1 MGRTPDYKKKFG
13 ELMHQLSKDYPTF
26 GLGRHLSTAL
36 SDYGDFWGI
45 TDKELCFA
53 LEKYQNELALE
64 THNIVSDEYLKDIV
78 EDAKHLF
85 DNKGIEEEDVED
97 F

>member
-13 ELMHQLSKDYPTF
+13 ELMHQLSREYPTF
-26 GLGRHLSTAL
+26 GIGRHLSMAL

-45 TDKELCFA
+45 SDKELCFA
-53 LEKYQNELALE
+53 IEKYQAELAL
-64 THNIVSDEYLKDIV
+64 DEQQLVPDDYIKEIE

-85 DNKGIEEEDVED
+85 DEKSEDEEEEY
-97 F
+97 

>member
-1 MGRTPDYKKKFG
+1 MGKTTDYKKKFT
-13 ELMHQLSKDYPTF
+13 ELMHQLSRDYPTF
-26 GLGRHLSTAL
+26 GLGRHLSMAL

-45 TDKELCFA
+45 SDKELCFA
-53 LEKYQNELALE
+53 IEKYQAELALD
-64 THNIVSDEYLKDIV
+64 TANIVSDDYLSEIE

-85 DNKGIEEEDVED
+85 DDQEEDE